1 MTHRIMCIDMDAFYV
16 SCEQAFKPYLKK
28 KPLAVG
34 GTNERGVVCTCSYEA
49 RRYGVSSGM
58 SSAAAKSL
66 CPDIVFLP
74 VDFNKYGKIS
84 SNIFKL
90 ISKIIPK
97 ITISSID
104 EAYADITHINMETE
118 LLIKKIKYVIKKYF
132 DITCTIG
139 VGPNKLMA
147 KMATGVNKPNGYYI
161 VDENSAISF
170 IDSFPL
176 SKVWGIG
183 ASTEAKLAEY
193 GIFTVQEL
201 RLAGKEKLETYLG
214 HHGQKLYNAVQGIY
228 EEDTE
233 TKLENKSI
241 SKATTF
247 PYDISSKQ
255 EIYDY
260 MKSLSEK
267 VSEKLIYK
275 KYAAKVITI
284 NWKTFR
290 FESKSLRKTLYIPI
304 YSSDDI
310 FNYAKALFDEHNA
323 GAVPLRLVGVGV
335 AGLVEVDE
343 SYYNNISN
351 I

>member
-1 MTHRIMCIDMDAFYV
+1 MDAFYV

-34 GTNERGVVCTCSYEA
+34 GTHERGVVCTCSYEA
-49 RRYGVSSGM
+49 RKYGVTSGM
-58 SSAAAKSL
+58 SSAAAKSM

-90 ISKIIPK
+90 ISQIIPK

-104 EAYADITHINMETE
+104 EAYADITYINMETE

-147 KMATGVNKPNGYYI
+147 KMATGVNKPDGYYI
-161 VDENSAISF
+161 VDETSAVSF
-170 IDSFPL
+170 IESFPL
-176 SKVWGIG
+176 SKIWGIG

-201 RLAGKEKLETYLG
+201 RRAGKDKLELYLG
-214 HHGQKLYNAVQGIY
+214 NHGQKLYNAVHGIY
-228 EEDTE
+228 EEDE
-233 TKLENKSI
+233 ATKLENKSI

-247 PYDISSKQ
+247 PYDISSRQ
-255 EIYDY
+255 EIYNY
-260 MKSLSEK
+260 MKLLSSK
-267 VSEKLIYK
+267 VAEKLMYK
-275 KYAAKVITI
+275 KYAAKVITV
-284 NWKTFR
+284 NFKTFR
-290 FESKSLRKTLYIPI
+290 FESKSLRKTLQVPI
-304 YSSDDI
+304 FSSDDI
-310 FNYAKALFDEHNA
+310 FKNAKVLFDEHNG

-335 AGLVEVDE
+335 AGLIEVDDE
-343 SYYNNISN
+343 FYNK
-351 I
+351 

>member
-1 MTHRIMCIDMDAFYV
+1 MIYRIMCIDMDAFYV

-34 GTNERGVVCTCSYEA
+34 STHERGVICTCSYEA

-58 SSAAAKSL
+58 SSATAKNI
-66 CPDIVFLP
+66 CPDLLFLP
-74 VDFNKYGKIS
+74 VNFEKYGKIS

-90 ISKIIPK
+90 ISKIVPE

-104 EAYADITHINMETE
+104 EAYADITHINMDTE
-118 LLIKKIKYVIKKYF
+118 LLIKKIKYLIKKYF

-147 KMATGVNKPNGYYI
+147 KMATGINKPDGYYI
-161 VDENSAISF
+161 VDEKSAVSF
-170 IDSFPL
+170 IESFPL

-183 ASTEAKLAEY
+183 TSTEAKLADY
-193 GIFTVQEL
+193 GIFTVREL
-201 RLAGKEKLETYLG
+201 RFAGKEKLETYLG
-214 HHGQKLYNAVQGIY
+214 HHGEKLYNAVNCIY
-228 EEDTE
+228 EEDAE

-260 MKSLSEK
+260 MKLLSDK
-267 VSEKLIYK
+267 VSEKLILK

-304 YSSDDI
+304 FSSDDI
-310 FNYAKALFDEHNA
+310 FNYAKTLFNEHNA
-323 GAVPLRLVGVGV
+323 GTVPIRLVGVGV
-335 AGLVEVDE
+335 AGLVKVDE
-343 SYYNNISN
+343 SYYNKQHY
-351 I
+351 